1 MASNL
6 IETIKIDD
14 RYGYTQTVVL
24 GYNSTDSEQNVYVGK
39 GYSASDATTSVGI
52 CYRNGRYYKNSWSSE
67 RIEGKELT
75 DKIINTL
82 GL

>member
-39 GYSASDATTSVGI
+39 GYSASDATTSLGI
-52 CYRNGRYYKNSWSSE
+52 CYRNG
-67 RIEGKELT
+67 
-75 DKIINTL
+75 
-82 GL
+82 